1 MNIEYVSQDEIE
13 AHEAAMQRLIEEK
26 KSKQKSI
33 NDKKKRAIE
42 AAQREFNERSIKAA
56 EDESDQAIVATEA
69 ASESKLAAMQRDFEC
84 LPLLRQ
90 VYHEAPDDL
99 RSLLTIPRLSDIFHH
114 LIHTTENEQ
123 ERLECSI

>member
-1 MNIEYVSQDEIE
+1 MSTEYVIKGEIE
-13 AHEAAMQRLIEEK
+13 AHEAAMQRVVEEK
-26 KSKQKSI
+26 RGKHEAI
-33 NDKKKRAIE
+33 NDKKKKAIE
-42 AAQREFNERSIKAA
+42 AAQRACNESIKSA
-56 EDESDQAIVATEA
+56 EYEADQEIVATEA